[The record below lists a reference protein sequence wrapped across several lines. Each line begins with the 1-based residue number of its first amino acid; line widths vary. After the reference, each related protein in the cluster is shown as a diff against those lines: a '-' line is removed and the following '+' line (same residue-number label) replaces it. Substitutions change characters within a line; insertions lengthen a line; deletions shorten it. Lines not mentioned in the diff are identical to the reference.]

1 MSPYSV
7 RMRENADQNH
17 FEYGRFS
24 RSVFITKKLR
34 ERSSCLRQ
42 LGFQKKYLC
51 EKVAASIT
59 ASIAALIRSLF
70 YVTRVL
76 VNKIGSL
83 QILISEKCTVP
94 FEKWM
99 AASLL

>member
-1 MSPYSV
+1 MAPYSV
-7 RMRENADQNH
+7 RMRENADQNN

-24 RSVFITKKLR
+24 RSVFITKKL
-34 ERSSCLRQ
+34 CLRQ

-59 ASIAALIRSLF
+59 ASIAALIRSSF